1 MYFSGLILTL
11 AATASAV
18 DVRAWTGTSC
28 NGSFR
33 ACAGINPGVCC
44 SFTDSASSGLLSI
57 SVNAIPSAWRIRG
70 ESYTGGGCRYIASQQ
85 DSNGNT
91 DICMAYGSRGDRT
104 AGKYYFV
111 GRKRADDLSCPAEQ
125 PEGGKCESVV
135 EPNALGLFDGTMY
148 NIEGLSE
155 EKIQELEEIA
165 VTGAGPDAVPAEF
178 KILDV

>member
-18 DVRAWTGTSC
+18 DLRAWSGASC

-33 ACAGINPGVCC
+33 ACVGLNPNVCC

-57 SVNAIPSAWRIRG
+57 SVNAIPSSWRIRA
-70 ESYTGGGCRYIASQQ
+70 EAYTGGGCRYIANQQ

-91 DICMAYGSRGDRT
+91 DLCLSYGSRGDRT
-104 AGKYYFV
+104 AGKYYFI

-125 PEGGKCESVV
+125 PGSGKCEAAV
-135 EPNALGLFDGTMY
+135 EPNALGLVEGTMY
-148 NIEGLSE
+148 DIAGLTE

-165 VTGAGPDAVPAEF
+165 VTGAGADAVPAEF
-178 KILDV
+178 KILNV